1 MVDKLTSED
10 FLWLFG
16 LDSEATESLALAD
29 SQEALELA
37 TFLVGR
43 SRYSC

>member
-1 MVDKLTSED
+1 MLDKLTRED
-10 FLWLFG
+10 FLGLFG
-16 LDSEATESLALAD
+16 LDSEVNEALALAD

>member
-1 MVDKLTSED
+1 MLDKLSSED
-10 FLWLFG
+10 FLGLFG
-16 LDSEATESLALAD
+16 LDSETKESLALAD
-29 SQEALELA
+29 SQETLELA

>member
-1 MVDKLTSED
+1 VLDKLTRED
-10 FLWLFG
+10 FLGLFG
-16 LDSEATESLALAD
+16 LESEANESLALAD
-29 SQEALELA
+29 SQETLELA

>member
-1 MVDKLTSED
+1 VLDKLTRED
-10 FLWLFG
+10 FLGLFG
-16 LDSEATESLALAD
+16 LDSKVNESLALAD